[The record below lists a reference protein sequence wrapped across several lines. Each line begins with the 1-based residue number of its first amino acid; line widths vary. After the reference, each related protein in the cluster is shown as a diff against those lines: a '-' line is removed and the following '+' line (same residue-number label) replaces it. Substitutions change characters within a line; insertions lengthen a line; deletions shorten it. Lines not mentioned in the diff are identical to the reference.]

1 MVTLRIESE
10 SRWDALALTRRLDRY
25 HWFLVA
31 PDPSHWDVYVPLG
44 DEPRPQLPGDLQ
56 ERIVD
61 WLNERE
67 IDEVAVHTEADDMI
81 LTRPSTG
88 DYVVRR

>member
-1 MVTLRIESE
+1 VTLRIESE

-25 HWFLVA
+25 HWFLVE

-44 DEPRPQLPGDLQ
+44 DEPRRELPRDLHD
-56 ERIVD
+56 RIVD

-67 IDEVAVHTEADDMI
+67 LDEVAVHTEADDLI
-81 LTRPSTG
+81 LTRA
-88 DYVVRR
+88 